1 MKTRTRHYPVS
12 VRKHTFASAAV
23 TEHCPEPCVEKRV
36 PLTYRLQSVMEDAGQ
51 ELKSG
56 NVKAG
61 TEAEAS
67 RNDAY

>member
-1 MKTRTRHYPVS
+1 MKTSTRHYPVS
-12 VRKHTFASAAV
+12 VCKHTIASAAG

-36 PLTYRLQSVMEDAGQ
+36 PLAYRLQTIMEEVGR

-61 TEAEAS
+61 TEAGA
-67 RNDAY
+67 

>member
-1 MKTRTRHYPVS
+1 MKTSTRHYPVS

-36 PLTYRLQSVMEDAGQ
+36 PLAYRLQSIIEEVGR

-56 NVKAG
+56 NMKAV
-61 TEAEAS
+61 TEAEA
-67 RNDAY
+67 